1 MSRRSN
7 VMSVDDRR
15 YGRVLPAEAISA
27 LADLVAAGY
36 GVSEAL
42 EVLPRR
48 ALKPAVIRRL
58 ESEVAELQAGGAL
71 DLALERLGLE
81 ITPAVLRGSQSHSAD
96 IEAALRAD
104 VEARTAAAA
113 ALRKTRSGILLFGI
127 IVGGMALF
135 TFVLAFF
142 LVPVMIEGV
151 VGLARGSDPPPSLVK
166 FEQFRNTWLML
177 GAGFLLALTAPFF
190 IYAGIAGRS
199 GWRAFL
205 QDFRLYLPFLRRH
218 AITASSAR
226 LLEAVAHEEAA
237 GIPANQTLRR
247 VQRRE
252 PVPRLRNALG
262 LAAARLEAGDSWAA
276 CLRGTLFDTPVLAD
290 LTSLASR
297 GARPT
302 QGWRWAAARNR
313 EEAVK
318 SLRRAIVA
326 AAVVVFVPSFLYIL
340 VLMNAAMITTSVSQ
354 IESLRLQLE
363 QMTEEIEDAFQK
375 ASPKL

>member
-1 MSRRSN
+1 MSG
-7 VMSVDDRR
+7 DDRR
-15 YGRVLPAEAISA
+15 PGRGLPEEAISA

-36 GVSEAL
+36 GISAAL

-48 ALKPAVIRRL
+48 ALKPAVVKLL
-58 ESEVAELQAGGAL
+58 ESEVAELQAGGPL
-71 DLALERLGLE
+71 DLALERLGLD
-81 ITPAVLRGSQSHSAD
+81 ITPAVLRGSQLHSAD

-104 VEARTAAAA
+104 VAALTAAAA
-113 ALRKTRSGILLFGI
+113 ALRKTRSGVRLFGI
-127 IVGGMALF
+127 IVVGMALF
-135 TFVLAFF
+135 TLFLAFF
-142 LVPVMIEGV
+142 LVPGMIKGV
-151 VGLARGSDPPPSLVK
+151 AGLTQGLELPPSLVR
-166 FEQFRNTWLML
+166 FEQFRDTWLVL
-177 GAGFLLALTAPFF
+177 GAGFLLALMAPFV
-190 IYAGIAGRS
+190 IYAGIVGRS

-237 GIPANQTLRR
+237 GIPTNLTLRR

-262 LAAARLEAGDSWAA
+262 LAADRLEAGDSWAA

-326 AAVVVFVPSFLYIL
+326 AAVVVLVPSFLYIL

-354 IESLRLQLE
+354 IEGLRLQVE
-363 QMTEEIEDAFQK
+363 QLTDDIEEMFQK
-375 ASPKL
+375 ASP

>member
-1 MSRRSN
+1 MSGDGRRL
-7 VMSVDDRR
+7 
-15 YGRVLPAEAISA
+15 GRVLPEEAISA

-36 GVSEAL
+36 GISAAL

-48 ALKPAVIRRL
+48 ALKPAVVQRL

-113 ALRKTRSGILLFGI
+113 ALRKTRSGVQLFGI

-135 TFVLAFF
+135 TFILAFF
-142 LVPVMIEGV
+142 LVPGMIKGV
-151 VGLARGSDPPPSLVK
+151 AGLAQGSELPPSLVR
-166 FEQFRNTWLML
+166 FEQFRDTWLAL
-177 GAGFLLALTAPFF
+177 GAGFLLAMTAPFV
-190 IYAGIAGRS
+190 IYSGIVGRS
-199 GWRAFL
+199 EWRAFL

-218 AITASSAR
+218 AIAASSAR

-237 GIPANQTLRR
+237 GIPTNLTLRR

-252 PVPRLRNALG
+252 PVPRLRNDLG
-262 LAAARLEAGDSWAA
+262 LAATRLEAGDSWEA

-290 LTSLASR
+290 LASLASR

-313 EEAVK
+313 DEAVK

-340 VLMNAAMITTSVSQ
+340 VLMNAAAVTSSVAQFEALRQQVELLTDEVEEMFQNVSPQ
-354 IESLRLQLE
+354 R
-363 QMTEEIEDAFQK
+363 
-375 ASPKL
+375 